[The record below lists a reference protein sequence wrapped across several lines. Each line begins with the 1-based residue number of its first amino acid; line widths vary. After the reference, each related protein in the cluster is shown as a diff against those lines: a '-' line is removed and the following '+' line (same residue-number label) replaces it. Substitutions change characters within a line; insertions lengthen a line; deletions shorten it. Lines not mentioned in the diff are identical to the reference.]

1 MIGVLT
7 HHWSKPG
14 QESAAIDI
22 LQGNGKAQSKAHGFV
37 KRYSLTSL
45 STPSK
50 ISSLVIWD
58 SNEIYEDW
66 KTSPERKSAMLGAER
81 LWDKPPES
89 ERFEV
94 TKEILSTK
102 F

>member
-7 HHWSKPG
+7 HHWAKPG
-14 QESAAIDI
+14 QESTAIGI
-22 LQGNGKAQSKAHGFV
+22 LEGNGKAQSRATGFV

-45 STPSK
+45 SVPSK
-50 ISSLVIWD
+50 ISSLVIWNN
-58 SNEIYEDW
+58 NEIYDKW
-66 KTSPERKSAMLGAER
+66 KTSPERKAAMYGAER

-94 TKEILSTK
+94 TEEISPAK